1 MLIHVTIRGMNETI
15 DTYNDHQSDD
25 IREICKL
32 LAHEIQASLGS
43 SPEAENKIW
52 HGSPVWFLNGN
63 PIVGYAAREAKGQKY
78 VQLLFWSGQSF
89 EEPGLATEGSFKAAQ
104 VQYKNVNEVNVE
116 DLRRWL
122 EKSKTIQWDYKN
134 IVKRKGQLDRLF

>member
-1 MLIHVTIRGMNETI
+1 MNETI
-15 DTYNDHQSDD
+15 DTYNDQQTDE

-32 LAHEIQASLGS
+32 LSHEIQASLGS
-43 SPEAENKIW
+43 SLEAENKIW

-63 PIVGYAAREAKGQKY
+63 PIVGYAARETKGQKY

-89 EEPGLATEGSFKAAQ
+89 EESGLATEGSFKAAQ
-104 VQYKNVNEVNVE
+104 AHYKNVDEVNIE
-116 DLRRWL
+116 DLHRWL

-134 IVKRKGQLDRLF
+134 IVKRKGQLERLF